1 MRDKLHHIRH
11 AAVHRLP
18 TSVSSLKLMLAD
30 AQLLTNGLRDVPR
43 SNKLRAMALALE
55 SHDVKAVEAIIAAP
69 LSSFNNAANSQSFQT
84 QIGHSDNGFQ
94 QKENICLPRCETGSW
109 QRPEGTQSA
118 SQQPGIGDPMRPGL
132 TGSDGFL
139 YAVDPKNVHSTS
151 SDVPI
156 QSIEGKEDFGQYHS
170 EYSHSLGKSTTN
182 SSVLE
187 QGISVQLRNL
197 KGLKRSDTIKL
208 EAANH
213 QAGVIK
219 YLAGPID
226 LTIDSDDEDPST
238 TVHEQAK
245 LKNVID
251 LTGDEPVVLF
261 RSARAIEI
269 KDW

>member
-30 AQLLTNGLRDVPR
+30 AQLLTNGLRDIPR

-69 LSSFNNAANSQSFQT
+69 LSSFNNAASPQSFQT
-84 QIGHSDNGFQ
+84 QTGHSNSGFQQKGNIEPVQAGHSGGLQ

-132 TGSDGFL
+132 TSSDGFL
-139 YAVDPKNVHSTS
+139 CAVDPKNVHSTS

-156 QSIEGKEDFGQYHS
+156 QSIEGKEDFGQYPLNTHT
-170 EYSHSLGKSTTN
+170 L
-182 SSVLE
+182 
-187 QGISVQLRNL
+187 
-197 KGLKRSDTIKL
+197 
-208 EAANH
+208 
-213 QAGVIK
+213 
-219 YLAGPID
+219 
-226 LTIDSDDEDPST
+226 
-238 TVHEQAK
+238 
-245 LKNVID
+245 
-251 LTGDEPVVLF
+251 
-261 RSARAIEI
+261 
-269 KDW
+269 